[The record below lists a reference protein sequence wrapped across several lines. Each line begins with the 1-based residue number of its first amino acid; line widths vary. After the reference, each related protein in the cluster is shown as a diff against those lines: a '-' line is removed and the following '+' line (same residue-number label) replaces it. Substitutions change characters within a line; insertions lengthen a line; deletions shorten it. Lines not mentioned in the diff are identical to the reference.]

1 VQNHQESAPRRV
13 DPVIEVYK
21 KDVDCSLLREAL
33 LLTPRQRFER
43 FERMMAS
50 IFELQRAGEKM
61 RKHDS

>member
-1 VQNHQESAPRRV
+1 MQSHQESAARRV

-21 KDVDCSLLREAL
+21 KDVDRTLLREAL

-43 FERMMAS
+43 FERMMTS